1 MLRDLKAKKKAWI
14 LSLAQGYAKLR
25 LSSLLGKG
33 FLFAALTSFTAASQ
47 ESQTETTKG
56 LHTTTPSNYLHHK

>member
-1 MLRDLKAKKKAWI
+1 MLGDLKAKKKKAWI
-14 LSLAQGYAKLR
+14 LSLAQGDAKLR

-47 ESQTETTKG
+47 ESQT
-56 LHTTTPSNYLHHK
+56 